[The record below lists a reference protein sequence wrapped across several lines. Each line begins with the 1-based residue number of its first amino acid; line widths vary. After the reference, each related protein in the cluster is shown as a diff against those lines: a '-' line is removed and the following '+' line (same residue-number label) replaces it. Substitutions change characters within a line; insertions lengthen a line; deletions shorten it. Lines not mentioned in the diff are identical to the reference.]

1 MDTTELL
8 ALLTLAAVAP
18 YVTAA
23 AASWIRG
30 CDNPSTGADAPT
42 LCRSEGIPAPCAS
55 AAILPRRH
63 RSLRIRKAFR
73 ITSAASGLSHSLEP

>member
-23 AASWIRG
+23 AACWIRG

-42 LCRSEGIPAPCAS
+42 
-55 AAILPRRH
+55 
-63 RSLRIRKAFR
+63 
-73 ITSAASGLSHSLEP
+73 